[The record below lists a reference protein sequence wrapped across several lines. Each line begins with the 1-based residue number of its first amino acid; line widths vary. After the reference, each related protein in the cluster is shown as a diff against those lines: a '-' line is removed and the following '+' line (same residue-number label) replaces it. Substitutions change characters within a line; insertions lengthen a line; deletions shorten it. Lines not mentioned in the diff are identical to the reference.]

1 MSAPRSSPVI
11 PRAVL
16 DTSFFFGDYPAH
28 GEIFTTPSVV
38 DELKDI
44 RSKGNFEKWSAQG
57 LRVQSPGEESRKRVT
72 AAARL
77 TKDSPVISV
86 TDSDLIAL
94 ALELGA
100 VLLTDDFAIQNVAI
114 ALGIPTVPLI
124 QRKAR
129 RIHWKFRC
137 SGCGRYAETAGDCP
151 VCGAEIKRKLK

>member
-1 MSAPRSSPVI
+1 MNRS
-11 PRAVL
+11 RAVL
-16 DTSFFFGDYPAH
+16 DASFFFGEYPVP
-28 GEIFTTPSVV
+28 GEIFTTPSVI

-44 RSKGNFEKWSAQG
+44 RSKGNFEKWCAQG
-57 LRVQSPGEESRKRVT
+57 LMVQSPGEESRKRVS

-86 TDSDLIAL
+86 TDADLIAL

-100 VLLTDDFAIQNVAI
+100 ELLTDDFAIQNVAI

-129 RIHWKFRC
+129 RVHWKFRC
-137 SGCGRYAETAGDCP
+137 SGCGRYSEMAGECP